1 MSPSSTLEK
10 PSPAAERGAAAA
22 EAVYGAWPSV
32 TILMP
37 VRDEAA
43 CIEATLASL
52 LAQDYPADRFESV
65 VMDGRSRDATRERV
79 AAVARRDARVRL
91 FDNPGVIVSTAL
103 NLGFGRARG
112 DWIVRADGHSTYAP
126 DYLKAALRA
135 ARASGADVVG
145 GPMIAHARLAPFQ
158 QAVAAALG
166 SRFGMGGA
174 AFHFEERSGPAEAVY
189 LGTYRRDAL
198 ARFGGFHEEL
208 VRNEDDEWFARARRL
223 GAKVWLDPSIRS
235 SYVPRATAGA
245 LFRQYFEYGLYKP
258 AALRC
263 VPGSWRWRHLVPS
276 ALVAALLIPLL
287 AGVPR
292 LASTAA
298 LAYAAA
304 LAAGVASTRGRAGRG
319 PFAALRQATVFALMH
334 SGYGVGFL
342 AGLFRRA
349 HARSTAELRAIYR
362 AYAESRS
369 CRRAW
374 SATQPGQAALV
385 AERDAALARR
395 LRDTLGDRLATARL
409 LDLGAGDRDL
419 AAVLAAHGAR
429 PGRVVACDL
438 LSERLGEGGSAHRVA
453 ADSRLLPFADGRF
466 DAVVQCTMLSSVRAL
481 AARRVIA
488 AEMERVCKRDGVILS
503 YDARVGNPLNRHV
516 RRVARDEHAALF
528 PGRRVAFER
537 LTPLPPLARR
547 APRLLP
553 WLARCKPLCLFD
565 LMTATA
571 NANAD
576 GATA

>member
-1 MSPSSTLEK
+1 
-10 PSPAAERGAAAA
+10 
-22 EAVYGAWPSV
+22 
-32 TILMP
+32 MP

-43 CIEATLASL
+43 CIETTLASL
-52 LAQDYPADRFESV
+52 LAQDYPADRFEV
-65 VMDGRSRDATRERV
+65 VVLDGRSRDDTRERI

-112 DWIVRADGHSTYAP
+112 DWVVRADGHSTYAP
-126 DYLKAALRA
+126 DYVKAAMRA

-145 GPMIAHARLAPFQ
+145 GPMLAHPRLAPFQ

-166 SRFGMGGA
+166 SRCGMGGA
-174 AFHFEERSGPAEAVY
+174 AFHFADRSGPAESVY
-189 LGTYRRDAL
+189 LGTWRRDAL

-208 VRNEDDEWFARARRL
+208 VRDEDDEWFARARRL

-245 LFRQYFEYGLYKP
+245 LLRQYFEYGLWKP
-258 AALRC
+258 SALRC

-276 ALVAALLIPLL
+276 ALVAALVLPLL

-292 LASTAA
+292 FVLLAA

-304 LAAGVASTRGRAGRG
+304 LVAGVASTRGQAGRG
-319 PFAALRQATVFALMH
+319 LRAALRQAAVFALMH
-334 SGYGVGFL
+334 LGYGVGFF
-342 AGLFRRA
+342 AGLFRRV

-362 AYAESRS
+362 AYAQSRA

-374 SATQPGQAALV
+374 SATQPGQAALI
-385 AERDAALARR
+385 AERDAALARQ
-395 LRDTLGDRLATARL
+395 LRDTLGARLATARL
-409 LDLGAGDRDL
+409 LDLGSGERDL
-419 AAVLAAHGAR
+419 AAVLAAHGAK
-429 PGRVVACDL
+429 PGSVVACDL
-438 LSERLGEGGSAHRVA
+438 LTERLDQSGAPRRVA

-466 DAVVQCTMLSSVRAL
+466 DAVVQCTMLSSIRAR

-488 AEMERVCKRDGVILS
+488 AEMERVCKRDGVIVS
-503 YDARVGNPLNRHV
+503 YDARVGNPLNRNV
-516 RRVARDEHAALF
+516 RRVAREEHAALF
-528 PGRRVAFER
+528 PGRRLTFER

-565 LMTATA
+565 LMTATPV
-571 NANAD
+571 AD
-576 GATA
+576 GASA